1 MPEPKAEPTPEPK
14 PEPKVE
20 PKAKAKAKAK
30 AEPKPPVPPKP
41 AVIPEHAIETDN
53 NIDIEHWKKKGL
65 AWIKEQLQLRGVK
78 ITNDELKTQH
88 LDDKG
93 KVVKDKTKA
102 VKTKPGLKKEDLVK
116 RVMELVTAKKWIKK
130 AKK

>member
-1 MPEPKAEPTPEPK
+1 MPLDIGA
-14 PEPKVE
+14 VE
-20 PKAKAKAKAK
+20 L
-30 AEPKPPVPPKP
+30 PPPPP
-41 AVIPEHAIETDN
+41 HEMATDN
-53 NIDIEHWKKKGL
+53 NIDIEHWKKQGL

-88 LDDKG
+88 LDDRG

-102 VKTKPGLKKEDLVK
+102 VKTKPGLKREDLVK
-116 RVMELVTAKKWIKK
+116 RVMDLVTANKWIKK

>member
-1 MPEPKAEPTPEPK
+1 M
-14 PEPKVE
+14 VYGLQQG
-20 PKAKAKAKAK
+20 
-30 AEPKPPVPPKP
+30 P
-41 AVIPEHAIETDN
+41 AVNPVHDIETDN
-53 NIDIEHWKKKGL
+53 NIDIEHWKKRGL

-78 ITNDELKTQH
+78 ISNDELKTQH

-116 RVMELVTAKKWIKK
+116 KVMELVTANKWIKK
-130 AKK
+130 AKKT